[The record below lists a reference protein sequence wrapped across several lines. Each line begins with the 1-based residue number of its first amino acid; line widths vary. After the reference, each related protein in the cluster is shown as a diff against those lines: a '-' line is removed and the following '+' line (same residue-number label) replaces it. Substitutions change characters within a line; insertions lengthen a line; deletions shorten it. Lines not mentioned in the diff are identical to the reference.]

1 MKNTMTRYIFTILL
15 AAIGYV
21 SAFAATIS
29 QMTLDAMGIKDSL
42 ILKSLVMDSVIPY
55 DSTHA
60 IVAIPVKVDSARNV
74 YDLYVAKVKCAD
86 GSVVCYVKDDSKI
99 DVGRKRKYTSRRFDF
114 AKFKLND
121 NVMAFGIRMTDSIGS
136 DVYISKNE
144 YMTLYAPDKN
154 KLLKVLDNLLISSVN
169 DQWNLQNCEG
179 DHFTE
184 NKIVVMSRKKK
195 KGNTYRDLIIKNRV
209 VSVKNFINHAGAD
222 STKADS
228 TALKDAPSTG
238 QEAKIV
244 SKAVVK
250 YKDGDVVTQG
260 SMNNLYM
267 HDKMNNIDSVNV
279 DSIAKKLETE
289 KLSKNSLSG
298 EELDDYLLEHVEED
312 EDCVETKTIEWMHE
326 YYVFK
331 NGNYVLTA
339 E

>member
-1 MKNTMTRYIFTILL
+1 MIVHSM
-15 AAIGYV
+15 
-21 SAFAATIS
+21 
-29 QMTLDAMGIKDSL
+29 
-42 ILKSLVMDSVIPY
+42 VMDSVLPY
-55 DSTHA
+55 DSEHA
-60 IVAIPVKVDSARNV
+60 IVAIPTMIDSVKNV
-74 YDLYVAKVKCAD
+74 YDLYVAKINVSD
-86 GSVVCYVKDDSKI
+86 GTVICYTKDPSKI
-99 DVGRKRKYTSRRFDF
+99 DIGRKRKYTSRRFDF
-114 AKFKLND
+114 ANFKLND
-121 NVMAFGIRMTDSIGS
+121 KVTAFGIRMTDSISS

-144 YMTLYAPDKN
+144 YMTLYAPNGN
-154 KLLKVLDNLLISSVN
+154 KLDKVLDNLMISSVN

-184 NKIVVMSRKKK
+184 NKIIVMSRKKK
-195 KGNTYRDLIIKNRV
+195 KKSSDYRDLIVKNRV
-209 VSVKNFINHAGAD
+209 VSVKNFIRHDAD
-222 STKADS
+222 STKIDS
-228 TALKDAPSTG
+228 TTKIDVPSTG
-238 QEAKIV
+238 QEARIV

-279 DSIAKKLETE
+279 DSIAKKIEAE

-312 EDCVETKTIEWMHE
+312 EECVETTTIEWMHE

-331 NGNYVLTA
+331 NGDYVLTA